1 MIERTAY
8 IQKLEK
14 WRDKKVIKVVSG
26 IRRAGKSTLLQLFA
40 QRLLE
45 NGILPEQILEINL
58 EDLANE
64 SLREYHAL
72 YRYIEEHRIPD
83 KMNYI
88 FIDEIQNCPSFEKAV
103 DSLLLKPDVDLY
115 LTGSNAYFL
124 SSELAT
130 LLAGRYIEIR
140 LYPLSFAEFFH
151 AMRGSH
157 GAVDADRAFA
167 DYLQY
172 GSFPYVTNLI
182 GDEDA
187 ARTYLEGIYN
197 TILIKDVAQRE
208 KIRDITLLENIVQT
222 LASNLGSPI
231 SAKKIADTLTS
242 GGRKVSHLTI
252 DRYLHALTDAFIFYH
267 VPRYDI
273 KGRQYLKNLGKYYIA
288 DTGLHHLLIAEK
300 EPSIGHQIE
309 NVVYLELMR
318 RYSRVNIGKLDS
330 TEVDFVASSG
340 DALAYYQVSASVLD
354 EQTRTRELAPLKR
367 LTDNYPKI
375 LLTLDK
381 IGRNTN
387 YDGIQ
392 QINLLDWLL
401 NHTDEN
407 G

>member
-1 MIERTAY
+1 MIDRPVY
-8 IQKLEK
+8 LKQLEK
-14 WRDKKVIKVVSG
+14 WRDKRIIKVISG

-40 QRLLE
+40 QRLL
-45 NGILPEQILEINL
+45 NDDVLPQQIIEINL
-58 EDLANE
+58 EDLGNE

-72 YRYIEEHRIPD
+72 YRFIEDHILPG

-103 DSLLLKPDVDLY
+103 DSLLLKPNIDLY

-140 LYPLSFAEFFH
+140 LYPLSFAEFFRARH
-151 AMRGSH
+151 APQDTV
-157 GAVDADRAFA
+157 AADRAFA
-167 DYLQY
+167 DYLRY
-172 GSFPYVTNLI
+172 GSFPYVANLI

-187 ARTYLEGIYN
+187 VHTYLEGIYN

-208 KIRDITLLENIVQT
+208 RIRDITLLENIIQT

-231 SAKKIADTLTS
+231 SAKRIADTLTS
-242 GGRKVSHLTI
+242 SGRKVSHLTI

-288 DTGLHHLLIAEK
+288 DTGLRRLLIAEK
-300 EPSIGHQIE
+300 EPGLGHQLE
-309 NVVYLELMR
+309 NIVYLELIR

-330 TEVDFVASSG
+330 TEVDFVASNG

-354 EQTRTRELAPLKR
+354 ERTRTRELAPLKR
-367 LTDNYPKI
+367 LADNYPKI
-375 LLTLDK
+375 LLTLDT
-381 IGRNTN
+381 IGRDTN
-387 YDGIQ
+387 DGGIIQ
-392 QINLLDWLL
+392 RNLLDWLL
-401 NHTDEN
+401 KGED
-407 G
+407 

>member
-1 MIERTAY
+1 MIERPVY
-8 IQKLEK
+8 LKQLEK
-14 WRDKKVIKVVSG
+14 WRDKRIIKVISG

-40 QRLLE
+40 QRLL
-45 NGILPEQILEINL
+45 NDDVLPQQIIEINL
-58 EDLANE
+58 EDLGNE

-72 YRYIEEHRIPD
+72 YRFIEDHILPG

-103 DSLLLKPDVDLY
+103 DSLLLKPNIDLY

-140 LYPLSFAEFFH
+140 LYPLSFAEFFR
-151 AMRGSH
+151 ARRGPQDTV
-157 GAVDADRAFA
+157 AADRVFA
-167 DYLQY
+167 DYLHY
-172 GSFPYVTNLI
+172 GSFPYVANLI

-187 ARTYLEGIYN
+187 VHTYLEGIYN

-208 KIRDITLLENIVQT
+208 RIRDITLLENIIQT

-231 SAKKIADTLTS
+231 SAKRIADTLTS
-242 GGRKVSHLTI
+242 SGRKVSHLTI

-288 DTGLHHLLIAEK
+288 DTGLRRLLIAEK
-300 EPSIGHQIE
+300 EPGLDHQLE
-309 NVVYLELMR
+309 NIVYLELIR

-330 TEVDFVASSG
+330 TEVDFVASNG

-354 EQTRTRELAPLKR
+354 ERTRTRELAPLKR
-367 LTDNYPKI
+367 LADNYPKI
-375 LLTLDK
+375 LLTLDT
-381 IGRNTN
+381 IGRDTN
-387 YDGIQ
+387 DGGIIQ
-392 QINLLDWLL
+392 RNLFDWLL
-401 NHTDEN
+401 KGED
-407 G
+407 

>member
-1 MIERTAY
+1 MIERPVY
-8 IQKLEK
+8 LKQLEK
-14 WRDKKVIKVVSG
+14 WRDKRIIKVISG

-40 QRLLE
+40 QRLL
-45 NGILPEQILEINL
+45 NDDVLPQQIIEINL
-58 EDLANE
+58 EDLGNE

-72 YRYIEEHRIPD
+72 YRFIEDHILPG

-103 DSLLLKPDVDLY
+103 DSLLLKPNIDLY

-140 LYPLSFAEFFH
+140 LYPLSFAEFFR
-151 AMRGSH
+151 ARRGPQ
-157 GAVDADRAFA
+157 ATVAADRAFA
-167 DYLQY
+167 DYLRY
-172 GSFPYVTNLI
+172 GSFPYVANLI

-187 ARTYLEGIYN
+187 VHTYLEGIYN

-208 KIRDITLLENIVQT
+208 RIRDITLLENIIQT

-231 SAKKIADTLTS
+231 SAKRIADTLTS
-242 GGRKVSHLTI
+242 SGRKVSHLTI

-288 DTGLHHLLIAEK
+288 DTGLRRLLIAEK
-300 EPSIGHQIE
+300 EPGLGHQLE
-309 NVVYLELMR
+309 NIVYLELIR

-330 TEVDFVASSG
+330 TEVDFVASNG

-354 EQTRTRELAPLKR
+354 ERTRTRELAPLKR
-367 LTDNYPKI
+367 LADNYPKI
-375 LLTLDK
+375 LLTLDT
-381 IGRNTN
+381 IGRDTN
-387 YDGIQ
+387 DGGIIQ
-392 QINLLDWLL
+392 RNLLDWLL
-401 NHTDEN
+401 KGED
-407 G
+407 